1 MCAHTISFTPYGGK
15 KVFLG
20 LANSILSCYIY
31 LYLKH
36 WSFFMD
42 IVIGLTLGG
51 LLFIF
56 FDFIDYY
63 WFSSFLRKRV
73 FPNSLTIIV
82 LDDEESW
89 TNEAY
94 VIQLSDAELA
104 RISNGEKVYNV
115 ITEDYRW
122 KRI

>member
-1 MCAHTISFTPYGGK
+1 
-15 KVFLG
+15 
-20 LANSILSCYIY
+20 
-31 LYLKH
+31 
-36 WSFFMD
+36 MD

-73 FPNSLTIIV
+73 FPNSRTIIV

-115 ITEDYRW
+115 ITEDSRW